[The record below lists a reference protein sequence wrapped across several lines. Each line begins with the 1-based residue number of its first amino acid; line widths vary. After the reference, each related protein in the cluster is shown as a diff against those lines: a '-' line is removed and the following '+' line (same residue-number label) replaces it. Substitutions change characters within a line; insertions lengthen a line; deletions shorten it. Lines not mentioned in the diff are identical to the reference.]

1 MQNKCKQKDAWLFC
15 LQAVCSK
22 IEKIFYHIRKNIMS
36 GLLFVVS
43 AASGTGKTSLVKA
56 LLERVNNLHV
66 SVSHTTR
73 GQRPGELD
81 GVHYHFSQK
90 EDFLALVQEGGFIEY
105 AEVFGNYYGTAQRTV
120 KEQLAKGHD
129 VLLEIDW
136 QGAEQ
141 VRRLFPESKQI
152 FILPPSQFDLRQRL
166 SNRGTDSVEV
176 IERRLSCAVEDM
188 QQYVN
193 FDFVII
199 NDDFNKALHDLEAV
213 IIASRLTLKQ
223 QAERHHELIQK
234 LITPASV
241 L

>member
-1 MQNKCKQKDAWLFC
+1 
-15 LQAVCSK
+15 
-22 IEKIFYHIRKNIMS
+22 MS

-81 GVHYHFSQK
+81 GVHYHFSTK
-90 EDFLALVQEGGFIEY
+90 EDFLNLVEEGGFIEY
-105 AEVFGNYYGTAQRTV
+105 AEVFGNYYGTAQATV

-136 QGAEQ
+136 QGAQQ

-152 FILPPSQFDLRQRL
+152 FILPPSQFDLRERL
-166 SNRGTDSVEV
+166 SNRGTDTVDV
-176 IERRLSCAVEDM
+176 IEHRLSCAVEDM
-188 QQYVN
+188 QQYSN
-193 FDFVII
+193 FDYIII

-213 IIASRLTLKQ
+213 IIANRLTLSQ
-223 QAERHHELIQK
+223 QANRHERLIQQ
-234 LITPASV
+234 LITPTEQ
-241 L
+241 

>member
-1 MQNKCKQKDAWLFC
+1 
-15 LQAVCSK
+15 
-22 IEKIFYHIRKNIMS
+22 MS

-81 GVHYHFSQK
+81 GVHYHFTQK
-90 EDFLALVQEGGFIEY
+90 QDFIDLVEQGGFIEY
-105 AEVFGNYYGTAQRTV
+105 AEVFGNYYGTAQATV

-136 QGAEQ
+136 QGAQQ
-141 VRRLFPESKQI
+141 VRNLFPESKQI
-152 FILPPSQFDLRQRL
+152 FILPPSQFDLRERL
-166 SNRGTDSVEV
+166 SNRGTDAVDV
-176 IERRLSCAVEDM
+176 IEHRLGCAVEDM

-193 FDFVII
+193 FDYVII
-199 NDDFNKALHDLEAV
+199 NDDFNKALHDLESV
-213 IIASRLTLKQ
+213 IIANRLVITQ
-223 QAERHHELIQK
+223 QASRHQK
-234 LITPASV
+234 MISELITPV
-241 L
+241 EK

>member
-1 MQNKCKQKDAWLFC
+1 
-15 LQAVCSK
+15 
-22 IEKIFYHIRKNIMS
+22 MS

-81 GVHYHFSQK
+81 GVHYHFTQK
-90 EDFLALVQEGGFIEY
+90 QDFIDLVEQGGFIEY
-105 AEVFGNYYGTAQRTV
+105 AEVFGNYYGTAQATV
-120 KEQLAKGHD
+120 KDQLAKGHD

-136 QGAEQ
+136 QGAQQ
-141 VRRLFPESKQI
+141 VRNLFPESKQI
-152 FILPPSQFDLRQRL
+152 FILPPSQFDLRERL
-166 SNRGTDSVEV
+166 SNRGTDAVDV
-176 IERRLSCAVEDM
+176 IEHRLGCAVEDM

-193 FDFVII
+193 FDYVII

-213 IIASRLTLKQ
+213 IIANRLVLAQ
-223 QAERHHELIQK
+223 QANRHQELIQK
-234 LITPASV
+234 LISPPTA
-241 L
+241 

>member
-1 MQNKCKQKDAWLFC
+1 
-15 LQAVCSK
+15 
-22 IEKIFYHIRKNIMS
+22 MS

-56 LLERVNNLHV
+56 LLDRVTNLHV

-81 GVHYHFSQK
+81 GVHYHFTEKDS
-90 EDFLALVQEGGFIEY
+90 FLALVEQGGFIEY
-105 AEVFGNYYGTAQRTV
+105 AEVFGNYYGTAQATV

-136 QGAEQ
+136 QGAQQ
-141 VRRLFPESKQI
+141 VRKLFPVSKQI

-176 IERRLSCAVEDM
+176 IERRLGCAVEDM

-193 FDFVII
+193 FDYVII
-199 NDDFNKALHDLEAV
+199 NDDFNKALHDLESV
-213 IIASRLTLKQ
+213 IIANRLVITQ
-223 QAERHHELIQK
+223 QASRHQK
-234 LITPASV
+234 MISELITPV
-241 L
+241 EK

>member
-1 MQNKCKQKDAWLFC
+1 
-15 LQAVCSK
+15 
-22 IEKIFYHIRKNIMS
+22 MS

-56 LLERVNNLHV
+56 LLDRVTNLHV

-81 GVHYHFSQK
+81 GVHYHFTEKDS
-90 EDFLALVQEGGFIEY
+90 FLALVEQGGFIEY
-105 AEVFGNYYGTAQRTV
+105 AEVFGNYYGTAQTTV

-136 QGAEQ
+136 QGAQQ
-141 VRRLFPESKQI
+141 VRKLFPDSKQI
-152 FILPPSQFDLRQRL
+152 FILPPSQFDLRERL
-166 SNRGTDSVEV
+166 SNRGTDAVDV
-176 IERRLSCAVEDM
+176 IEHRLSCAVEDM

-193 FDFVII
+193 FDYVII

-213 IIASRLTLKQ
+213 IIANRLVLHQ
-223 QAERHHELIQK
+223 QANRHEKLIQA
-234 LITPASV
+234 LITPSEE
-241 L
+241 

>member
-1 MQNKCKQKDAWLFC
+1 
-15 LQAVCSK
+15 
-22 IEKIFYHIRKNIMS
+22 MS

-56 LLERVNNLHV
+56 LLDRVTNLHV

-81 GVHYHFSQK
+81 GVHYHFTEKDS
-90 EDFLALVQEGGFIEY
+90 FIALVEQGGFIEY
-105 AEVFGNYYGTAQRTV
+105 AEVFGNYYGTAQATV

-136 QGAEQ
+136 QGAQQ
-141 VRRLFPESKQI
+141 VRKLFPDSKQI

-176 IERRLSCAVEDM
+176 IERRLGCAVEEM

-193 FDFVII
+193 FDYVII
-199 NDDFNKALHDLEAV
+199 NDDFNKALHDLESV
-213 IIASRLTLKQ
+213 IIANRLVITQ
-223 QAERHHELIQK
+223 QASRHQK
-234 LITPASV
+234 MISELITPV
-241 L
+241 EK

>member
-1 MQNKCKQKDAWLFC
+1 
-15 LQAVCSK
+15 
-22 IEKIFYHIRKNIMS
+22 MS

-56 LLERVNNLHV
+56 LLDRVTNLHV

-81 GVHYHFSQK
+81 GVHYHFTKKDS
-90 EDFLALVQEGGFIEY
+90 FLSLVEQGGFIEY
-105 AEVFGNYYGTAQRTV
+105 AEVFGNYYGTAQATV

-136 QGAEQ
+136 QGAQQ
-141 VRRLFPESKQI
+141 VRKLFPDSKQI

-176 IERRLSCAVEDM
+176 IERRLGCAVEDM

-193 FDFVII
+193 FDYVII
-199 NDDFNKALHDLEAV
+199 NDDFNKALHDLESV
-213 IIASRLTLKQ
+213 IIANRLVITQ
-223 QAERHHELIQK
+223 QASRHQK
-234 LITPASV
+234 MISELITPV
-241 L
+241 EK

>member
-1 MQNKCKQKDAWLFC
+1 MARYTTI
-15 LQAVCSK
+15 A
-22 IEKIFYHIRKNIMS
+22 KIFYHIRKNIMS

-56 LLERVNNLHV
+56 LLDRVTNLHV

-81 GVHYHFSQK
+81 GVHYHFTEKDS
-90 EDFLALVQEGGFIEY
+90 FLALVEQGGFIEY
-105 AEVFGNYYGTAQRTV
+105 AEVFGNYYGTAQATV

-136 QGAEQ
+136 QGAQQ
-141 VRRLFPESKQI
+141 VRKLFPDSKQI

-176 IERRLSCAVEDM
+176 IERRLGCAVEDM

-193 FDFVII
+193 FDYVII
-199 NDDFNKALHDLEAV
+199 NDDFNKALHDLESV
-213 IIASRLTLKQ
+213 IIANRLVITQ
-223 QAERHHELIQK
+223 QASRHQK
-234 LITPASV
+234 MISELITPV
-241 L
+241 EK

>member
-1 MQNKCKQKDAWLFC
+1 
-15 LQAVCSK
+15 
-22 IEKIFYHIRKNIMS
+22 MS

-81 GVHYHFSQK
+81 GVHYHFSTK
-90 EDFLALVQEGGFIEY
+90 EDFLNLVEEGGFIEY
-105 AEVFGNYYGTAQRTV
+105 AEVFGNYYGTAQATV

-136 QGAEQ
+136 QGAQQ
-141 VRRLFPESKQI
+141 VRKLFPESKQI

-166 SNRGTDSVEV
+166 SNRGTDAVDV
-176 IERRLSCAVEDM
+176 IEHRLSCAVEDM

-193 FDFVII
+193 FDYVII

-213 IIASRLTLKQ
+213 IIANRLVLSQ
-223 QAERHHELIQK
+223 QANRHQELIQK
-234 LITPASV
+234 LITPTAP
-241 L
+241 

>member
-1 MQNKCKQKDAWLFC
+1 MQTNYDQLFS
-15 LQAVCSK
+15 LTIVCSK

-90 EDFLALVQEGGFIEY
+90 EDFLALVQQGGFIEY
-105 AEVFGNYYGTAQRTV
+105 AEVFGNYYGTAETTV
-120 KEQLAKGHD
+120 KQQLAKGHD

-141 VRRLFPESKQI
+141 VRKLFPESQQI

-176 IERRLSCAVEDM
+176 IEHRLSCAVEDM
-188 QQYVN
+188 QQYLN
-193 FDFVII
+193 FDYLII
-199 NDDFNKALHDLEAV
+199 NDDFNKALHDLESV
-213 IIASRLTLKQ
+213 IIANRLRLSQ
-223 QAERHHELIQK
+223 QANRHQELIQQ
-234 LITPASV
+234 LITPIE
-241 L
+241 

>member
-1 MQNKCKQKDAWLFC
+1 
-15 LQAVCSK
+15 
-22 IEKIFYHIRKNIMS
+22 MS

-56 LLERVNNLHV
+56 LLDRVTNLHV

-81 GVHYHFSQK
+81 GVHYHFTEKDS
-90 EDFLALVQEGGFIEY
+90 FLALVEQGGFIEY
-105 AEVFGNYYGTAQRTV
+105 AEVFGNYYGTAQATV

-136 QGAEQ
+136 QGAQQ
-141 VRRLFPESKQI
+141 VRKLFPDSKQI

-176 IERRLSCAVEDM
+176 IERRLGCAVEDM

-193 FDFVII
+193 FDYVII
-199 NDDFNKALHDLEAV
+199 NDDFNKALHDLESV
-213 IIASRLTLKQ
+213 IFANRLVITQQASR
-223 QAERHHELIQK
+223 HQK
-234 LITPASV
+234 MISELITPV
-241 L
+241 EK

>member
-1 MQNKCKQKDAWLFC
+1 
-15 LQAVCSK
+15 
-22 IEKIFYHIRKNIMS
+22 MS

-56 LLERVNNLHV
+56 LLDRVTNLHV

-81 GVHYHFSQK
+81 GVHYHFTEKDS
-90 EDFLALVQEGGFIEY
+90 FLALVEQGGFIEY
-105 AEVFGNYYGTAQRTV
+105 AEVFGNYYGTAQATV

-136 QGAEQ
+136 QGAQQ
-141 VRRLFPESKQI
+141 VRKLFPDSKQI

-176 IERRLSCAVEDM
+176 IERRLGCAVEDM

-193 FDFVII
+193 FDYVII
-199 NDDFNKALHDLEAV
+199 NDDFNKALHDLESV
-213 IIASRLTLKQ
+213 IIANRLVITQ
-223 QAERHHELIQK
+223 QATRHQK
-234 LITPASV
+234 MISELITPV
-241 L
+241 EK

>member
-1 MQNKCKQKDAWLFC
+1 
-15 LQAVCSK
+15 
-22 IEKIFYHIRKNIMS
+22 MS

-81 GVHYHFSQK
+81 GVHYHFSTK
-90 EDFLALVQEGGFIEY
+90 EDFLNLVNQGGFIEY
-105 AEVFGNYYGTAQRTV
+105 AEVFGNYYGTAQATV
-120 KEQLAKGHD
+120 QEQLAKGHD

-136 QGAEQ
+136 QGAQQ

-176 IERRLSCAVEDM
+176 IEHRLSCAVEDM
-188 QQYVN
+188 QQYAN
-193 FDFVII
+193 FDYVII
-199 NDDFNKALHDLEAV
+199 NDDFNKALHDLESV
-213 IIASRLTLKQ
+213 IIANRLVVCQ
-223 QAERHHELIQK
+223 QAHRHEKLIQA
-234 LITPASV
+234 LITPSAE
-241 L
+241 

>member
-1 MQNKCKQKDAWLFC
+1 
-15 LQAVCSK
+15 
-22 IEKIFYHIRKNIMS
+22 MS

-56 LLERVNNLHV
+56 LLDRVTNLHV

-81 GVHYHFSQK
+81 GVHYHFTEKDS
-90 EDFLALVQEGGFIEY
+90 FLALVEQGGFIEY
-105 AEVFGNYYGTAQRTV
+105 AEVFGNYYGTAQATV

-136 QGAEQ
+136 QGAQQ
-141 VRRLFPESKQI
+141 VRKLFPDSKQI

-176 IERRLSCAVEDM
+176 IERRLGCAVEDM

-193 FDFVII
+193 FDYVII
-199 NDDFNKALHDLEAV
+199 NDDFNKALHGLESV
-213 IIASRLTLKQ
+213 IIANRLVITQ
-223 QAERHHELIQK
+223 QASRHQK
-234 LITPASV
+234 MISELITPV
-241 L
+241 EK

>member
-1 MQNKCKQKDAWLFC
+1 
-15 LQAVCSK
+15 
-22 IEKIFYHIRKNIMS
+22 MS

-81 GVHYHFSQK
+81 GVHYHFSTK
-90 EDFLALVQEGGFIEY
+90 EDFLNLVEEGGFIEY
-105 AEVFGNYYGTAQRTV
+105 AEVFGNYYGTAQATV

-136 QGAEQ
+136 QGAQQ

-176 IERRLSCAVEDM
+176 IELRLRGAVEDM

-193 FDFVII
+193 FYYVII
-199 NDDFNKALHDLEAV
+199 NDDFNKALHDLESV
-213 IIASRLTLKQ
+213 IIANRLVLSQ
-223 QAERHHELIQK
+223 QATRHEKLIQA
-234 LITPASV
+234 LITPSEQ
-241 L
+241 

>member
-1 MQNKCKQKDAWLFC
+1 
-15 LQAVCSK
+15 
-22 IEKIFYHIRKNIMS
+22 MS

-81 GVHYHFSQK
+81 GVHYHFTQK
-90 EDFLALVQEGGFIEY
+90 QDFIDLVEQGGFIEY
-105 AEVFGNYYGTAQRTV
+105 AEVFGNYYGTAQATV

-136 QGAEQ
+136 QGAQQ
-141 VRRLFPESKQI
+141 VRNLFPESKQI
-152 FILPPSQFDLRQRL
+152 FILPPSQFDLRERL
-166 SNRGTDSVEV
+166 SNRGTDAVDV
-176 IERRLSCAVEDM
+176 IEHRLGCAVEDM

-193 FDFVII
+193 FDYVII

-213 IIASRLTLKQ
+213 IIANRLVLAQ
-223 QAERHHELIQK
+223 QANRHQELIQK
-234 LITPASV
+234 LISPPTA
-241 L
+241 

>member
-1 MQNKCKQKDAWLFC
+1 
-15 LQAVCSK
+15 
-22 IEKIFYHIRKNIMS
+22 MS

-56 LLERVNNLHV
+56 LLDRVTNLHV

-81 GVHYHFSQK
+81 GVHYHFTEKDS
-90 EDFLALVQEGGFIEY
+90 FLALVEQGGFIEY
-105 AEVFGNYYGTAQRTV
+105 AEVFGNYYGTAQATV

-136 QGAEQ
+136 QGAQQ
-141 VRRLFPESKQI
+141 VRKLFPDSKQI

-176 IERRLSCAVEDM
+176 IERRLGCAVEDM

-193 FDFVII
+193 FDYVII
-199 NDDFNKALHDLEAV
+199 NDDFNKALHDLESV
-213 IIASRLTLKQ
+213 IIANRLVITQ
-223 QAERHHELIQK
+223 QASRHQK
-234 LITPASV
+234 MISELITPNEKHIA
-241 L
+241 

>member
-1 MQNKCKQKDAWLFC
+1 
-15 LQAVCSK
+15 
-22 IEKIFYHIRKNIMS
+22 MS

-56 LLERVNNLHV
+56 LLDRVTNLHV

-81 GVHYHFSQK
+81 GVHYHFTEKDS
-90 EDFLALVQEGGFIEY
+90 FLSLVEQGGFIEY
-105 AEVFGNYYGTAQRTV
+105 AEVFGNYYGTAQATV

-136 QGAEQ
+136 QGAQQ
-141 VRRLFPESKQI
+141 VRKLFPDSKQI

-166 SNRGTDSVEV
+166 SNRGTDSVDV
-176 IERRLSCAVEDM
+176 IERRLGCAVEDM

-193 FDFVII
+193 FDYVII
-199 NDDFNKALHDLEAV
+199 NDDFNKALHDLESV
-213 IIASRLTLKQ
+213 IIANRLVITQ
-223 QAERHHELIQK
+223 QASRHQK
-234 LITPASV
+234 MISELITPV
-241 L
+241 EK

>member
-1 MQNKCKQKDAWLFC
+1 
-15 LQAVCSK
+15 
-22 IEKIFYHIRKNIMS
+22 MS

-81 GVHYHFSQK
+81 GVHYHFSTK
-90 EDFLALVQEGGFIEY
+90 EDFLNLVNEGGFIEY
-105 AEVFGNYYGTAQRTV
+105 AEVFGNYYGTAQATV

-136 QGAEQ
+136 QGAQQ

-166 SNRGTDSVEV
+166 SNRGTDSVDV
-176 IERRLSCAVEDM
+176 IEHRLGCAVEDM

-193 FDFVII
+193 FDYVII

-213 IIASRLTLKQ
+213 IIANRLALHQ
-223 QAERHHELIQK
+223 QANRHEKLIQA
-234 LITPASV
+234 LITPSEE
-241 L
+241 

>member
-1 MQNKCKQKDAWLFC
+1 
-15 LQAVCSK
+15 
-22 IEKIFYHIRKNIMS
+22 MS

-81 GVHYHFSQK
+81 GVHYHFTQK
-90 EDFLALVQEGGFIEY
+90 QDFIDLVEQGGFIEY
-105 AEVFGNYYGTAQRTV
+105 AEVFGNYYGTAQATV

-136 QGAEQ
+136 QGAQQ
-141 VRRLFPESKQI
+141 VRNLFPESKQI

-166 SNRGTDSVEV
+166 SNRGTDTVDV
-176 IERRLSCAVEDM
+176 IEHRLSCAVEDM

-193 FDFVII
+193 FDYVII

-213 IIASRLTLKQ
+213 IIANRLVLSQ
-223 QAERHHELIQK
+223 QANRHQELIQK
-234 LITPASV
+234 LITPTAP
-241 L
+241 

>member
-1 MQNKCKQKDAWLFC
+1 
-15 LQAVCSK
+15 
-22 IEKIFYHIRKNIMS
+22 MS

-81 GVHYHFSQK
+81 GVHYHFSNK
-90 EDFLALVQEGGFIEY
+90 DDFLNLVNEGGFIEY
-105 AEVFGNYYGTAQRTV
+105 AEVFGNYYGTAQATV

-136 QGAEQ
+136 QGAQQ

-152 FILPPSQFDLRQRL
+152 FILPPSQFDLRERL
-166 SNRGTDSVEV
+166 SNRGTDAVDV
-176 IERRLSCAVEDM
+176 IEHRLSCAVEDM
-188 QQYVN
+188 QQYSN
-193 FDFVII
+193 FDYIII

-213 IIASRLTLKQ
+213 IIANRLVLSQ
-223 QAERHHELIQK
+223 QANRHKKLIQK
-234 LITPASV
+234 LITPTEQ
-241 L
+241 

>member
-1 MQNKCKQKDAWLFC
+1 
-15 LQAVCSK
+15 
-22 IEKIFYHIRKNIMS
+22 MS

-81 GVHYHFSQK
+81 GVHYHFSNK
-90 EDFLALVQEGGFIEY
+90 KDFLNLVNEGGFIEY
-105 AEVFGNYYGTAQRTV
+105 AEVFGNYYGTAQATV

-136 QGAEQ
+136 QGAQQ

-152 FILPPSQFDLRQRL
+152 FILPPSQFDLRERL
-166 SNRGTDSVEV
+166 SNRGTDAVDV
-176 IERRLSCAVEDM
+176 IEHRLSCAVQDM
-188 QQYVN
+188 QQYSN
-193 FDFVII
+193 FDYIII

-213 IIASRLTLKQ
+213 IIANRLVLSQ
-223 QAERHHELIQK
+223 QANRHEKLIQK
-234 LITPASV
+234 LITPTEQ
-241 L
+241 

>member
-1 MQNKCKQKDAWLFC
+1 M
-15 LQAVCSK
+15 
-22 IEKIFYHIRKNIMS
+22 KNIMS

-56 LLERVNNLHV
+56 LLDRVTNLHV

-81 GVHYHFSQK
+81 GVHYHFTEKDS
-90 EDFLALVQEGGFIEY
+90 FLALVEQGGFIEY
-105 AEVFGNYYGTAQRTV
+105 AEVFGNYYGTAQATV

-136 QGAEQ
+136 QGTQQ
-141 VRRLFPESKQI
+141 VRKLFPDSKQI

-166 SNRGTDSVEV
+166 SNRGTDSVDV
-176 IERRLSCAVEDM
+176 IERRLGCAVEDM

-193 FDFVII
+193 FDYVII
-199 NDDFNKALHDLEAV
+199 NDDFNKALHDLESV
-213 IIASRLTLKQ
+213 IIANRLVITQ
-223 QAERHHELIQK
+223 QASRHQK
-234 LITPASV
+234 MISELITPV
-241 L
+241 EK

>member
-1 MQNKCKQKDAWLFC
+1 
-15 LQAVCSK
+15 
-22 IEKIFYHIRKNIMS
+22 MS

-90 EDFLALVQEGGFIEY
+90 DDFLNLVNEGGFIEY
-105 AEVFGNYYGTAQRTV
+105 AEVFGNYYGTAQATV

-136 QGAEQ
+136 QGAQQ

-152 FILPPSQFDLRQRL
+152 FILPPSQFDLRERL
-166 SNRGTDSVEV
+166 SNRGTDTVDV
-176 IERRLSCAVEDM
+176 IEHRLSCAVEDM
-188 QQYVN
+188 QQYSN
-193 FDFVII
+193 FDYIII

-213 IIASRLTLKQ
+213 IIANRLTLAQ
-223 QAERHHELIQK
+223 QANRHEKLIQQ
-234 LITPASV
+234 LITPTEQ
-241 L
+241 

>member
-1 MQNKCKQKDAWLFC
+1 
-15 LQAVCSK
+15 
-22 IEKIFYHIRKNIMS
+22 MS

-81 GVHYHFSQK
+81 GVHYHFSTK
-90 EDFLALVQEGGFIEY
+90 EDFLNLVNEGGFIEY
-105 AEVFGNYYGTAQRTV
+105 AEVFGNYYGTAQATV

-136 QGAEQ
+136 QGAQQ

-176 IERRLSCAVEDM
+176 IEHRLSCAVEDM
-188 QQYVN
+188 QQYIN
-193 FDFVII
+193 FDYVII

-213 IIASRLTLKQ
+213 IIANRLVLSQ
-223 QAERHHELIQK
+223 QAQRHEKLIQA
-234 LITPASV
+234 LITPMEE
-241 L
+241 